1 MDLAWTTERR
11 LDRVDG
17 NDRKERND
25 LLRRVSLVNHY
36 ENDNAQRAPRRSA
49 REFKVYGSTTLDYGV
64 DDEYVLD

>member
-11 LDRVDG
+11 LDRFDG

-36 ENDNAQRAPRRSA
+36 ENDNAQRAAS
-49 REFKVYGSTTLDYGV
+49 
-64 DDEYVLD
+64 